1 MRHAKRYDTRLRYS
15 CSRARSTRV
24 PPAKLAKVSSYRP
37 RDGDHPFWRVFHE
50 VPKLA
55 KVLRY
60 FILSYLK
67 VEPQLIY
74 PPLHNLASLAYP
86 STTAANIAWSSPC
99 SLTSIN
105 LPFLA
110 TFPILNVVLP
120 APHAIDAQ
128 HCWGPLEQF
137 TNSHYFGAHLVRLIS
152 RRPMCWNFHAR

>member
-15 CSRARSTRV
+15 CSRTRSTRV

-50 VPKLA
+50 VLK
-55 KVLRY
+55 RY
-60 FILSYLK
+60 FGTLYYLTL
-67 VEPQLIY
+67 EQQLIY
-74 PPLHNLASLAYP
+74 PPLHDLASLAYP

-99 SLTSIN
+99 SLTSLN
-105 LPFLA
+105 LPSLA

-152 RRPMCWNFHAR
+152 RCPMCWNFHAS